1 MSNPVENNETVADS
15 KALVTTPES
24 TQSKNEGVTVSIS
37 VSSKQFVN
45 ILIACLGAAMTL
57 GIFAGLRYV
66 GSLFTP
72 AVPFIFGGVLFATL
86 VSAFFLL
93 LRVQKTMRRTKR
105 LRISFGD
112 GYTAI
117 SIFVTMGFFAMACM
131 HAFLADG
138 HAAELW
144 NNGLIA
150 AGLSATGYGLGK
162 FVGSLWTEGKA

>member
-1 MSNPVENNETVADS
+1 MSNPVENNEPVADS
-15 KALVTTPES
+15 KALVTTAPAQNES
-24 TQSKNEGVTVSIS
+24 SGLSVSIS

-45 ILIACLGAAMTL
+45 ILIACFGAAMTL
-57 GIFAGLRYV
+57 GIFAGLHYL
-66 GSLFTP
+66 GSLFAP

-105 LRISFGD
+105 LRVSFGD
-112 GYTAI
+112 AYTAV

-138 HAAELW
+138 HAVELW
-144 NNGLIA
+144 NQGLMA
-150 AGLSATGYGLGK
+150 AGLGATGYGMGK
-162 FVGSLWTEGKA
+162 FVGSLWNEGKN